1 MRVLVVDD
9 DAAVRSPLGHALSRD
24 GWDVSS
30 ASDGAQ
36 ALQALQALSVVR
48 QDVAILD
55 ILIPEPNGL
64 EVCRQ
69 IRARATT
76 YPSSC

>member
-36 ALQALQALSVVR
+36 ALQALSVVR
-48 QDVAILD
+48 QEVAILD